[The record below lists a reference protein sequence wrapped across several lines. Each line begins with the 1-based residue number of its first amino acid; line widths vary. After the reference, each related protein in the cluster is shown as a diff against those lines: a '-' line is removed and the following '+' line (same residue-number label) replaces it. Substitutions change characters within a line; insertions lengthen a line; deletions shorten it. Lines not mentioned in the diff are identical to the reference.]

1 MQIQSDDENLE
12 KNLNLK
18 IIISGTKIDK
28 SIVKLIIN
36 KKSSYEFCSI
46 DMNTNEEYTMTSFDK
61 PKWDF
66 YEFKDGFNDKIKD
79 KIYDII
85 HLNFGLKGRTI
96 ETTLIFFTDEDEDDI
111 SLLEYLD
118 EKNTYFHPF
127 IIFITKNSKKDKEYY
142 KNYIKENELD
152 FDERNIYI
160 INIDK
165 IETRII
171 QEKLFKILWKT
182 CCYYNGIGDNM
193 IFPGLELIS
202 IQKELNI
209 KYNNCLNLFIIG
221 KPGSGKSRLV
231 NVICNEK
238 KAHEKIGNGVSNKV
252 TKYFIG
258 DFPLALYDTEGFRS
272 RKDID
277 LIMNN
282 IEDKMKQITDDR
294 EQIHGI
300 FYMINQ
306 KSTRTLDEGE
316 IILIKF
322 ILENKIPL
330 FFLLNYSKYKDINN
344 KKRNDYLESLL
355 IVLEK
360 DFPKTNISKY
370 IYLINLKNDNE
381 GNIIFGLDKLF
392 NDLYNYYLPNKIEIE
407 ELNYNFDDDINNILK
422 CINHSI
428 FFKNITQLKD
438 ALKICKS
445 QAQKAIGLFLISS
458 LFIGISPIPCSD
470 IYQLSSL
477 EFILFNI
484 ILGIYKINLNKLE
497 IKNALKS
504 FGTSSAIACVG
515 FGIGHSLLL
524 IPGVGTILGIIIRG
538 SIASITILGIGN
550 LCIKY
555 CEENYDKINYINFY
569 KNLASNYNFAIDGL
583 KEVSQNFKKNE

>member
-1 MQIQSDDENLE
+1 MQSQSDDEDLL
-12 KNLNLK
+12 KKLNLK
-18 IIISGTKIDK
+18 IIICGRKIDK
-28 SIVKLIIN
+28 SLIKLIIN

-46 DMNTNEEYTMTSFDK
+46 DINTNEEYTLSSFDK

-96 ETTLIFFTDEDEDDI
+96 ETTIIFFTNEDEDDK

-118 EKNTYFHPF
+118 EKNAYFHPF
-127 IIFITKNSKKDKEYY
+127 IIFLTKNKKKDKEYY
-142 KNYIKENELD
+142 NNYIKENELD

-160 INIDK
+160 INIDE
-165 IETRII
+165 IETRIF
-171 QEKLFKILWKT
+171 QEKLFKTLLKT
-182 CCYYNGIGDNM
+182 CCYYNGIGDN
-193 IFPGLELIS
+193 IVFPELELIG

-209 KYNNCLNLFIIG
+209 KYNNCLNIFIIG
-221 KPGSGKSRLV
+221 KPGSGKSRLI

-238 KAHEKIGNGVSNKV
+238 KAHEKIGNGISNKV
-252 TKYFIG
+252 IKYFIG
-258 DFPLALYDTEGFRS
+258 DFPIALYDTEGFRS

-277 LIMNN
+277 LIMDN
-282 IEDKMKQITDDR
+282 IKDKMNQITDDR

-306 KSTRTLDEGE
+306 KSSRTLDEGE

-330 FFLLNYSKYKDINN
+330 FFLLNHSKNKDIRN

-360 DFPKTNISKY
+360 DFPKSNISKY
-370 IYLINLKNDNE
+370 IYLINLKNDYE
-381 GNIIFGLDKLF
+381 GNIVFGLNKLF
-392 NDLYNYYLPNKIEIE
+392 NDLYNYYLPNKINID
-407 ELNYNFDDDINNILK
+407 ELSYNFDDDINNILK

-438 ALKICKS
+438 ALKICKNR
-445 QAQKAIGLFLISS
+445 AQKCIKLFSLSS
-458 LFIGISPIPCSD
+458 FIVGISPIPCSD
-470 IYQLSSL
+470 VYSLSSL
-477 EFILFNI
+477 EILLFGL
-484 ILGIYKINLNKLE
+484 ILAIYGYKLNKIE
-497 IKNALKS
+497 IKNALKT
-504 FGTSSAIACVG
+504 FGTSSATAFVG
-515 FGIGHSLLL
+515 FGIGNSLLL
-524 IPGVGTILGIIIRG
+524 IPGIGTLLGSIIRG
-538 SIASITILGIGN
+538 SVASITIYGIGQ

-555 CEENYDKINYINFY
+555 CEENFEKINYLEFY
-569 KNLASNYNFAIDGL
+569 KNLAYNYNIAIDDL
-583 KEVSQNFKKNE
+583 KEVSQKFE